1 MNKYTHIKTSTN
13 PLTKKKQRNLDRR
26 KIANHTTVERLF
38 GHFFPVFGSTLGAS
52 YNGSTGAITK
62 VNLVPSVL

>member
-1 MNKYTHIKTSTN
+1 MNKYTHIKESTK
-13 PLTKKKQRNLDRR
+13 PLLKKQQRGLDRR
-26 KIANHTTVERLF
+26 IIANQKNVERLF

-52 YNGSTGAITK
+52 YNGTTGSITK